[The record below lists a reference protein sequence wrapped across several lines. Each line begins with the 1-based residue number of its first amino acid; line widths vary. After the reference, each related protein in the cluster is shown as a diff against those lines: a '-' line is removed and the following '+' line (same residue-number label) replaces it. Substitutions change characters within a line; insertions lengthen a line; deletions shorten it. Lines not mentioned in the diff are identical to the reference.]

1 MAKVLGLPHLD
12 FSILWVLYV
21 LVGSAAGYAVFN
33 RISGGL
39 VFASLLGIFCLSMV
53 QHCLHVL
60 CGTSTSMKVEDFVI
74 DLRKAA
80 VLFTLG
86 CVLCGSYIV
95 YYRFF
100 ALFGIIAGF
109 LLVIGYTK
117 LHLEVLWSI
126 GWGAGTI
133 TAAYIAAG
141 MVTWGLALLLMGFGL
156 ASGIAIYAYRALT
169 GDYDGAD
176 RLRILYRGVVAMLCL
191 GLFVMAIGLFLF

>member
-12 FSILWVLYV
+12 FSILWVLYI
-21 LVGSAAGYAVFN
+21 LVGSAAGYAFFN
-33 RISGGL
+33 RLSWGL

-60 CGTSTSMKVEDFVI
+60 CGTSTSMKVKDFAI

-80 VLFTLG
+80 VLFTIG
-86 CVLCGSYIV
+86 SVLCGSYIV

-109 LLVIGYTK
+109 LLVMGYAK
-117 LHLEVLWSI
+117 LHKEAMWSI

-133 TAAYIAAG
+133 TAAYIASDG
-141 MVTWGLALLLMGFGL
+141 MTWGLALLLMGFGL
-156 ASGIAIYAYRALT
+156 ASGIAIYSYRALT
-169 GDYDGAD
+169 GDYDHAD
-176 RLRILYRGVVAMLCL
+176 RLRILYRGVVFTLCL
-191 GLFVMAIGLFLF
+191 GLIIMAVGLFLV